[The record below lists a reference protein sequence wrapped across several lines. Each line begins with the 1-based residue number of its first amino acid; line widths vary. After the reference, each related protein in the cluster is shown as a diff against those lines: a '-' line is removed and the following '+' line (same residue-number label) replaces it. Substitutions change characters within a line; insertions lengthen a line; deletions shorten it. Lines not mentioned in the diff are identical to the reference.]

1 MTPPN
6 DPRQGVPTTRVVLWS
21 IVALALLL
29 GLYLYFRFGQ
39 SVAPVL
45 GHLPSQ

>member
-1 MTPPN
+1 VTPPN
-6 DPRQGVPTTRVVLWS
+6 DPRHGGVPTTRVVLWS

-39 SVAPVL
+39 SVTPVL
-45 GHLPSQ
+45 GQLG